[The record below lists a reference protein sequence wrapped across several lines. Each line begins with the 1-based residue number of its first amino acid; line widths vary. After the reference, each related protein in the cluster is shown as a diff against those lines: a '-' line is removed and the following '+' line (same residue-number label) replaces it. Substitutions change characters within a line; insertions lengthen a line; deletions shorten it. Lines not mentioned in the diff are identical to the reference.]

1 MQFHIPAGAKSHP
14 LNRHWQ
20 FSVGSGH
27 ALLALRA
34 DYARQL
40 KFIHDTLGIERVRFH
55 GIFCDDM
62 QTRTDFTDLMPIPG
76 AERFTETN
84 FHSIGVA
91 YDNVLAAGMKP
102 FVELSFMPEKL
113 ASGNEQL
120 KFYYGGNITTPK
132 DYDAWEAFIQ
142 EFVRY
147 LQHRYGEDE
156 VRTWCFE
163 VWNEPDLKGM
173 FFAGDRD
180 DYFELYAHT
189 ARAIKAVDPAIRVGG
204 PSTSGSKWVES
215 FTAYCREN
223 HVPVDFVTTHQYAG
237 DPLGGVTDQGGPED
251 ADAENA
257 FSGGFESFL
266 AQIAQGLSQAQGS
279 RVLDGQRAVMVDKSE
294 LEDIPNNGMV
304 KNAALVKKQAGGL
317 PVYYTEWNENSTFS
331 AYTNDTRK
339 VASYLVKVALELE
352 QEQTVTGSSVWC
364 FSDLFEEFHLFEEQ
378 FHGGFGLLTTD
389 GIPKPSY
396 YALRFLHDV
405 GDERLE
411 LGDDATQGEI
421 GAAAFRS
428 GEGTQVLLFRQK
440 MKNLDLPKETAE
452 ITVELPQAP
461 KAVRVQ
467 RIDETSGNPLA
478 LWEADGKPLHM
489 NRTEVED
496 LAARSAVAEEDLP
509 FAYGD
514 GVLTLKADLGVND
527 VWLIK
532 IS

>member
-1 MQFHIPAGAKSHP
+1 MTIHIPMQAARHK

-27 ALLALRA
+27 ALLALRT

-40 KFIHDTLGIERVRFH
+40 KFIHATLGIQRVRFH

-62 QTRTDFTDLMPIPG
+62 QPRTDFTDLMPIPG
-76 AERFTETN
+76 AERFRETN

-102 FVELSFMPEKL
+102 FVELGFMPNKL
-113 ASGNEQL
+113 ASGDEQL
-120 KFYYGGNITTPK
+120 KFYYGGNITTPR
-132 DYDAWEAFIQ
+132 DYAEWEAFIR
-142 EFVRY
+142 EFIAY
-147 LQHRYGEDE
+147 LQHRYGEEE
-156 VRTWCFE
+156 VRTWFFE

-189 ARAIKAVDPAIRVGG
+189 AKAVKAVDPAIRVGG
-204 PSTSGSKWVES
+204 PATSGSKWVES
-215 FTAYCREN
+215 CTRYCRE
-223 HVPVDFVTTHQYAG
+223 HDVPVDFVSTHQYAG

-257 FSGGFESFL
+257 FSGGFEGFL
-266 AQIAQGLSQAQGS
+266 QQIAQGLSQAKGD

-294 LEDIPNNGMV
+294 LEDIPNDGMV
-304 KNAALVKKQAGGL
+304 KNAAIVKQQAGGL
-317 PVYYTEWNENSTFS
+317 PVYYTEWNENATFS

-339 VASYLVKVALELE
+339 VASYLVKTALELE
-352 QEQTVTGSSVWC
+352 QVVTGSSVWC

-378 FHGGFGLLTTD
+378 FHGGFGLLSTD

-405 GDERLE
+405 GDDRLE
-411 LGDDATQGEI
+411 LGDDATKGEI

-428 GEGTQVLLFRQK
+428 ETGTQLLLFRQK
-440 MKNLDLPKETAE
+440 MKNLELPPETASV
-452 ITVELPQAP
+452 TVELPHAP

-467 RIDETSGNPLA
+467 RIDETSGNPLS
-478 LWEADGKPLHM
+478 LWEAMGSPLHM
-489 NRTEVED
+489 NRSEVED
-496 LAARSAVAEEDLP
+496 LAARSAVHEQDLP
-509 FAYGD
+509 FTYAD
-514 GVLTLKADLGVND
+514 GVLSLQASLHVND
-527 VWLIK
+527 VWLIR
-532 IS
+532 IEE